1 MESSSNKTRIDK
13 FLWAVRIFKTRTLS
27 RESCNGG
34 KVKLN
39 GSSAKPSKIL
49 CINDI
54 LTIQRGYIKY
64 NYKIINIADKR
75 LPASKVKNFII
86 DQTPKSELIKHKVN
100 QSIPIGTREK
110 GSGRPTKKMHSFIR
124 CPCTWKIT

>member
-1 MESSSNKTRIDK
+1 MEPSSNKTRIDK
-13 FLWAVRIFKTRTLS
+13 FLWAVRIFKTRALS

-39 GSSAKPSKIL
+39 GSSAKPSKML
-49 CINDI
+49 YINDI

-64 NYKIINIADKR
+64 SYKILNIIDKR
-75 LPASKVKNFII
+75 LPASKVKNFIL

-100 QSIPIGTREK
+100 QNIPIETRKK
-110 GSGRPTKKMHSFIR
+110 GSGRPTKKERRKMER
-124 CPCTWKIT
+124 TKW